1 MKIKFLVGFGSLIV
15 LLSPLFSVGV
25 FAQTKSNQD
34 FIDSDVFFKTVVRR
48 PLQKRNDAAKI
59 EAFLRKMTV
68 EEKVG
73 QMTQLTI
80 DMVTGGNDQTKTVM
94 VKLNRDDFSF
104 INTDNKLTVEAE
116 ILL

>member
-1 MKIKFLVGFGSLIV
+1 MKTSFLLI
-15 LLSPLFSVGV
+15 LTMLFNCFALGV
-25 FAQTKSNQD
+25 AA
-34 FIDSDVFFKTVVRR
+34 DVFFKTVVRR

-59 EAFLRKMTV
+59 EALLRKMTV

-94 VKLNRDDFSF
+94 FKLNRDDFSF
-104 INTDNKLTVEAE
+104 INTDNKPTVEAGDFTVMVGD
-116 ILL
+116 LRGKFTLR